1 MNPGKTYI
9 IGAPDLVLDSWDSLV
24 AIADKAGVSIT
35 VSMEQSDQT
44 LVQRRL
50 FSNRAQY
57 ANMSWTNQLIPTKN
71 TKRLIKS
78 IWAWNMT
85 GSVVK
90 TTARISTPS
99 DGLIHLWNDKEIKI
113 TNALIIPNANILLN
127 PGDSLNVYNS
137 ISNGV
142 FGTLFIRR

>member
-1 MNPGKTYI
+1 M
-9 IGAPDLVLDSWDSLV
+9 
-24 AIADKAGVSIT
+24 
-35 VSMEQSDQT
+35 
-44 LVQRRL
+44 
-50 FSNRAQY
+50 
-57 ANMSWTNQLIPTKN
+57 IPTKN

-142 FGTLFIRR
+142 FWHVVYQEVD

>member
-1 MNPGKTYI
+1 
-9 IGAPDLVLDSWDSLV
+9 
-24 AIADKAGVSIT
+24 
-35 VSMEQSDQT
+35 
-44 LVQRRL
+44 
-50 FSNRAQY
+50 
-57 ANMSWTNQLIPTKN
+57 
-71 TKRLIKS
+71 
-78 IWAWNMT
+78 MT